1 MLPLKI
7 NIIPAITI
15 ILINVLVIYFVVRS
29 RGQTKAG
36 FFLLVNAMSLVFWA
50 GGQALFYWFE
60 GAQPLAAG
68 LPYLAALM
76 VPANFLYYGLSR
88 PRPIRPFWSSPVGLY
103 LLFLPP
109 VILAALENYKSYG
122 MNLLFNYSYR
132 VGQVNLD
139 GWATRAALLYCIV
152 MIGSALVVLGIRYY
166 TTTGPDKNTAK
177 HLIATIIGPL
187 LFAGV
192 FWASARTGPIS
203 IVPSPS
209 LVFAITAQLGLIVI
223 LRQEEIRRPRILNRA
238 VYYLTAVLVAFLL
251 VHLMLEFFTFV
262 QGGLVLDRTISW
274 LVIGSTLLLL
284 LVARSKPLQNAFERL
299 MFSRAQEYR
308 NLYQETRQELRGA
321 RERLRKTERLS
332 VAGELAARLAHE
344 IKNPLGPI
352 KGYTQ
357 MMREKLEDDPAFTHR
372 ESFLRHLEVIAEE
385 VENIDRRV
393 RGFLNLARQP
403 QLLQEP
409 VDVNRLVRRCSQLLR
424 LEISAQGDPPT
435 GQRGVEI
442 EMELDE
448 ELMTILGDQGR
459 LEEALYNLA
468 RNALDATQEAG
479 GGIIEFRTSEQKGPA
494 GEEGVLIIVH
504 DSGNGFKTELISK
517 LFDPFFSEKEDG
529 TGLGLSIVKSHIE
542 SHGGTVTLTNRE
554 DDEGGE
560 ARIWLPKVVKANP
573 GAALP
578 KP

>member
-1 MLPLKI
+1 MPPLRI
-7 NIIPAITI
+7 NLIPAITI
-15 ILINVLVIYFVVRS
+15 ILINVIVIGYVARS
-29 RGQTKAG
+29 RGQTKSG
-36 FFLLVNAMSLVFWA
+36 FFLLVNALSLVFWA
-50 GGQALFYWFE
+50 GGQALFQWFQ
-60 GAQPLAAG
+60 GSQPLAAG

-88 PRPIRPFWSSPVGLY
+88 PRPIRPFWSSPMGLY

-109 VILAALENYKSYG
+109 VILAALENYRSHG

-132 VGQVNLD
+132 IEGVNLD
-139 GWATRAALLYCIV
+139 GWATRASLLYCVV
-152 MIGSALVVLGIRYY
+152 MLGSALVVLGVRYN
-166 TTTGPDKNTAK
+166 TTTGPDQNTAK

-192 FWASARTGPIS
+192 FWASARGGPIS
-203 IVPSPS
+203 IIPSPS
-209 LVFAITAQLGLIVI
+209 LVFALMAQIGLIVI
-223 LRQEEIRRPRILNRA
+223 LRQEELRRPRFLNRA

-274 LVIGSTLLLL
+274 LLIGSTLLLL
-284 LVARSKPLQNAFERL
+284 LVARSKPLQNAFDRIL
-299 MFSRAQEYR
+299 FSRAQEYR
-308 NLYQETRQELRGA
+308 SLYQETRQELRGT

-357 MMREKLEDDPAFTHR
+357 RMREKLEEDPDYRHR
-372 ESFLRHLEVIAEE
+372 ESFLNHLDVISEE

-409 VDVNRLVRRCSQLLR
+409 LDINMLVKRCSQLLR

-435 GQRGVEI
+435 GQRAVEI
-442 EMELDE
+442 KMNLQETLEP
-448 ELMTILGDQGR
+448 ILGDQGR
-459 LEEALYNLA
+459 IEEALYNLA
-468 RNALDATQEAG
+468 RNALDATQESEG
-479 GGIIEFRTSEQKGPA
+479 GAIEFKTRAKQGPT
-494 GEEGVLIIVH
+494 GDDGVLIVIK
-504 DSGNGFKTELISK
+504 DAGTGLRTGKISE
-517 LFDPFFSEKEDG
+517 LFDPFVSEKEEG
-529 TGLGLSIVKSHIE
+529 TGLGLSIVKSHVE
-542 SHGGTVTLTNRE
+542 SHGGVITLANRKNNA
-554 DDEGGE
+554 GAE
-560 ARIWLPKVVKANP
+560 ARIWLPRIAKANP
-573 GAALP
+573 GATLP